1 MAKYLRSKTKRK
13 ILLLLS
19 AGLALGFTY
28 HPSRQW
34 WILKQIPRE
43 LENIKKNYVSKAIR
57 ELRKQQLIAFREKRN
72 GCYKIILTPAG
83 KRLSRR
89 YHIGELTILK
99 PKRWD
104 GNWRMVIYDIP
115 EKYRKAR
122 DILRDQLKLLGF
134 YELQKSVWVY
144 PFPCGDVVK
153 FLIDM
158 YEIEEYVHFVTIQH
172 ITNRKTLRKHFR
184 I

>member
-1 MAKYLRSKTKRK
+1 
-13 ILLLLS
+13 
-19 AGLALGFTY
+19 
-28 HPSRQW
+28 
-34 WILKQIPRE
+34 
-43 LENIKKNYVSKAIR
+43 
-57 ELRKQQLIAFREKRN
+57 
-72 GCYKIILTPAG
+72 
-83 KRLSRR
+83 
-89 YHIGELTILK
+89 
-99 PKRWD
+99 
-104 GNWRMVIYDIP
+104 MVIYDIP

>member
-57 ELRKQQLIAFREKRN
+57 ELRKQQLIALVN
-72 GCYKIILTPAG
+72 LPY
-83 KRLSRR
+83 
-89 YHIGELTILK
+89 
-99 PKRWD
+99 
-104 GNWRMVIYDIP
+104 
-115 EKYRKAR
+115 
-122 DILRDQLKLLGF
+122 
-134 YELQKSVWVY
+134 
-144 PFPCGDVVK
+144 
-153 FLIDM
+153 
-158 YEIEEYVHFVTIQH
+158 
-172 ITNRKTLRKHFR
+172 
-184 I
+184 